1 VNVAAASLPPLA
13 AIFCQAR
20 EGEAGPHQQSCRSA
34 RGGSRNITQRRCRMK
49 MFSGVP
55 KINFMAQRKV
65 GLWVSSILT
74 VTSILLVLIRGLNF
88 GIDFTGGVL
97 VEVHYPQAVQLDEVR
112 SDLAQANYENPVVQF
127 FGTSEDV
134 LIRLPP
140 TAETNSAKVST
151 AILDALHTSQPQVEL
166 RRIEFVGPQVGEEL
180 TKDGSLALLL
190 AFIGIAVYIMFRF
203 EWKFS
208 VGAVAALIHDAIM
221 VLGFLSLTWIEFDLT
236 TVAAIL
242 ALIGYSNNE
251 TIVIFDRV
259 RENLLAQRRMEILDV
274 VNLSATFR
282 HHSLD
287 DAAGAHRAAHRWRQE
302 RAQLFVGA
310 DRRGDRRHL
319 LVDLRLHRSRR
330 CVGGVA

>member
-1 VNVAAASLPPLA
+1 
-13 AIFCQAR
+13 
-20 EGEAGPHQQSCRSA
+20 
-34 RGGSRNITQRRCRMK
+34 MK
-49 MFSGVP
+49 IFSGVP
-55 KINFMAQRKV
+55 NINFMAQRKT
-65 GLWVSSILT
+65 GLWISALVT
-74 VTSILLVLIRGLNF
+74 VVSILLVAFRGLNF

-97 VEVHYPQAVQLDEVR
+97 VEVHYPQTVHLDSVR
-112 SDLAQANYENPVVQF
+112 ADLAKANYENPVVQF
-127 FGTSEDV
+127 FGTSSDV

-140 TAETNSAKVST
+140 TQETNSAKVST
-151 AILDALHTSQPQVEL
+151 TILDALHASEPNVEL

-180 TKDGSLALLL
+180 TQDGSLALLL
-190 AFIGIAVYIMFRF
+190 AFIGIAIYIMFRF

-274 VNLSATFR
+274 VNLSVNQTLLR
-282 HHSLD
+282 SVITHLTT
-287 DAAGAHRAAHRWRQE
+287 
-302 RAQLFVGA
+302 
-310 DRRGDRRHL
+310 L
-319 LVDLRLHRSRR
+319 LVLTALLVMGGKSVHSFSSALMVGVIVATYSSIYVSTGLAVVLNVTREDL
-330 CVGGVA
+330 VPAEQVDTDVV

>member
-1 VNVAAASLPPLA
+1 
-13 AIFCQAR
+13 
-20 EGEAGPHQQSCRSA
+20 
-34 RGGSRNITQRRCRMK
+34 

-55 KINFMAQRKV
+55 KIDFMGQRKI
-65 GLWVSSILT
+65 GLWVSTILT
-74 VTSILLVLIRGLNF
+74 IASILLVAFRGLNF

-112 SDLAQANYENPVVQF
+112 AKLTTAGYENPVVQF

-140 TAETNSAKVST
+140 TAETNSAKVSDS
-151 AILDALHTSQPQVEL
+151 ILQALGVAKENQ
-166 RRIEFVGPQVGEEL
+166 RRIEFVGPQVGDEL
-180 TKDGSLALLL
+180 TRDGALALLL
-190 AFIGIAVYIMFRF
+190 AFLGIMAYIALRF

-208 VGAVAALIHDAIM
+208 VGAVAALIHDAVM

-259 RENLLAQRRMEILDV
+259 RENLLAVRRMEILDV
-274 VNLSATFR
+274 VNLSVNQTLLR
-282 HHSLD
+282 SVITHLTT
-287 DAAGAHRAAHRWRQE
+287 
-302 RAQLFVGA
+302 
-310 DRRGDRRHL
+310 L
-319 LVDLRLHRSRR
+319 LVLTALLT
-330 CVGGVA
+330 VGGKSVHSFASALFMGVIVATYSSIYVSTGLAVVLGISREDLLPPEKTEVEDMP